1 MRIGM
6 AEMLKDIAK
15 KKAKKDKIALLQQAR
30 KTPHLFAFLKYVFKD
45 SIMWDLPEGA
55 PPYKKQP
62 KESDLQHMFYSEFRR
77 LKIFMKGEY
86 PQMKPVKRET
96 LFIEFLESLDP
107 DDAELVIAM
116 KDKKLPFKG
125 LTKKTVCEA
134 FGKDTVGW

>member
-1 MRIGM
+1 MRVGM

-62 KESDLQHMFYSEFRR
+62 
-77 LKIFMKGEY
+77 
-86 PQMKPVKRET
+86 
-96 LFIEFLESLDP
+96 
-107 DDAELVIAM
+107 
-116 KDKKLPFKG
+116 
-125 LTKKTVCEA
+125 
-134 FGKDTVGW
+134 